1 MALRTGGYQWWFN
14 KTRVH
19 RTYAEW
25 KGRLPDV
32 DGVQQV
38 RFLPVNVGREKRH
51 AIDGVQQARFGTLPP

>member
-51 AIDGVQQARFGTLPP
+51 NTYV